1 MYQKVES
8 FRISQTIF
16 GATRFQGNTSRNVF
30 FFLMEWPAG
39 VIYRKYIVGTWSELV
54 SEECSHYSLAFAM
67 SIKKLNCNYYVDCWI
82 YSAHFLSILNCIFIL
97 RGSRHREL
105 LVLMEKQN
113 YWYTYTIL
121 ITLWWVNMNLILS
134 NYWMYLHKKQL
145 MDLCSLHSAVSSGC
159 SFVLVGKRKLKIEDM
174 YMVFL
179 FIWTVFKVRFYFLLV
194 FSKSTNKLK
203 N

>member
-16 GATRFQGNTSRNVF
+16 GAARFQGNTSRNVF
-30 FFLMEWPAG
+30 FFLMEVYMLVEWPAG

-97 RGSRHREL
+97 RGSRHSRIG
-105 LVLMEKQN
+105 N
-113 YWYTYTIL
+113 YLFWWKNKIIDIL
-121 ITLWWVNMNLILS
+121 IPFWL
-134 NYWMYLHKKQL
+134 
-145 MDLCSLHSAVSSGC
+145 LCG
-159 SFVLVGKRKLKIEDM
+159 G
-174 YMVFL
+174 
-179 FIWTVFKVRFYFLLV
+179 WTWI
-194 FSKSTNKLK
+194 
-203 N
+203 